1 MGESEA
7 SLAHIGMH
15 QQQSALVS
23 ESTPVQAL
31 PVKSKADDDALVKE
45 KLAELQAMVDDLKKK
60 KEGKF

>member
-7 SLAHIGMH
+7 SLAQIGM

-23 ESTPVQAL
+23 EPAPIQAL